1 MGETSNVAGATR
13 MQKRGVALV
22 ATVCVLLAHL
32 ISLRHET
39 TVAHVRDSAGV
50 LEHAHA
56 LAEYHANS
64 TTQHLHGNGARDHA
78 DVGACTLLVGLEQS
92 TILASAPAVISAIS
106 PHVVDVA
113 LVPPTIAPA
122 ASVLT
127 FAPKT
132 SPPSI
137 A

>member
-1 MGETSNVAGATR
+1 
-13 MQKRGVALV
+13 MQKRGAAIVA
-22 ATVCVLLAHL
+22 AGCILLAHL

-56 LAEYHANS
+56 LSEYHEDS
-64 TTQHLHGNGARDHA
+64 TTPHLHGSDADDHA
-78 DVGACTLLVGLEQS
+78 DIGPCALLAGLEQS
-92 TILASAPAVISAIS
+92 TILAHAP
-106 PHVVDVA
+106 VVAASIAAHATSVA
-113 LVPPTIAPA
+113 LVPPAAVAGIA
-122 ASVLT
+122 VLA

-137 A
+137 G

>member
-1 MGETSNVAGATR
+1 MQQRAVAIA
-13 MQKRGVALV
+13 A
-22 ATVCVLLAHL
+22 AACVLLAHL

-39 TVAHVRDSAGV
+39 TVAHVRDSVGV

-92 TILASAPAVISAIS
+92 TILASAPAVIDAVGA
-106 PHVVDVA
+106 HVLDLA
-113 LVPPTIAPA
+113 LPPPTLAVA
-122 ASVLT
+122 VSVLA

>member
-1 MGETSNVAGATR
+1 
-13 MQKRGVALV
+13 MQKRGSRAAAVIAAACILV
-22 ATVCVLLAHL
+22 AHL

-56 LAEYHANS
+56 LAEYHAPS
-64 TTQHLHGNGARDHA
+64 TTPHLHGSDADDHA
-78 DVGACTLLVGLEQS
+78 DIGPCALLIGLDQS
-92 TILASAPAVISAIS
+92 TILSHAP
-106 PHVVDVA
+106 DVA
-113 LVPPTIAPA
+113 STLAVFEGVVALAPPDVVAGV
-122 ASVLT
+122 SVLG

-137 A
+137 G